1 MPSYDT
7 VREDTIAAGR
17 DVIATFPASAQ
28 VVQQPDLEPYAC
40 DSDGYMYTG
49 QWTVTLPTGAE
60 MAPLLAAL
68 PDALGDDWVITPGGL
83 PRTEGYVD
91 ITDTTRK
98 VGVSV
103 SDYSDK
109 ATEPTIDMFAT
120 STCGVLGH
128 E

>member
-60 MAPLLAAL
+60 MAPLLEAL
-68 PDALGDDWVITPGGL
+68 PDDPPDLTPEYPDL
-83 PRTEGYVD
+83 RTFTV
-91 ITDTTRK
+91 
-98 VGVSV
+98 
-103 SDYSDK
+103 
-109 ATEPTIDMFAT
+109 FQ
-120 STCGVLGH
+120 
-128 E
+128 